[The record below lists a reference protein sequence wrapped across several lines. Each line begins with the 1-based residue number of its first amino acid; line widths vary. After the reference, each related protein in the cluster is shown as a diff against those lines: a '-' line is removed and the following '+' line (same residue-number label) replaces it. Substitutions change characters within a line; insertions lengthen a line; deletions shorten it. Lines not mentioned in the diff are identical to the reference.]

1 MDETTHDLVLYAR
14 NANVRIKNE
23 DPKRIK
29 LVSGAFLDHDTLD
42 EAMHGVDL
50 VYLNDMGNVGAVRH
64 IIETMQANHVK
75 LIICASILGIYDEVV
90 GKFGEWNDQMIGS
103 SPRNQD
109 QKDSAAIVE
118 ESGLDYI
125 ILRLTWLYN
134 DESNE
139 DYAFTKK
146 GEAFVGAQVTR
157 EAVARAIVDLIEST
171 EEKHPTES
179 LGIYQPGS
187 EHLEKP
193 FFY

>member
-1 MDETTHDLVLYAR
+1 MLMTILENGAWFMKILILGAAGKIGKILTRRLLDETTHDLVLYAR

-29 LVSGAFLDHDTLD
+29 LVSGDFLDHDTLD

-118 ESGLDYI
+118 E
-125 ILRLTWLYN
+125 R
-134 DESNE
+134 
-139 DYAFTKK
+139 
-146 GEAFVGAQVTR
+146 
-157 EAVARAIVDLIEST
+157 
-171 EEKHPTES
+171 
-179 LGIYQPGS
+179 
-187 EHLEKP
+187 
-193 FFY
+193 